1 LRYLSEKHRG
11 MRILKAV
18 IMAGGKGTRLRP
30 LSCGIPKP
38 MVPIAN
44 RPMMEHIIGLL
55 LRHGLN
61 RVVATLF
68 YLPEKISNYFG
79 DGREFGL
86 ELSYRVEETPLGT
99 AGSVRNAKDFLDETF
114 LVISGDA
121 LTDIDLTAAIRF
133 HKEKKA
139 MATLVLTKVDNPL
152 EYGVVITEP
161 EGRIC
166 RFLEKPGWGEV
177 FSDTVN
183 TGIYILEPEIFSF
196 YRDGENFDFSKD
208 LFPKLLAA
216 GAPLYGY
223 VADGYWSDIGNLDQ
237 YRQAHYDLL
246 TGKIRL
252 DLPGTEIGPGVWA
265 GEGVEIVEGAEITGP
280 VLLGDYT
287 RIRKGARIEEFS
299 VIGPHGWVQE
309 DASVKRSIIWQ
320 HGYIGEHCQLRG
332 AILADRCHLKAKVA
346 VYEGAVLG
354 EGCTVGGRTTV
365 YPGVKVWPEKLV
377 ESGSA
382 LRESLVWGTCS
393 VKSLFSYMGVEG
405 TVNVDITP
413 EFAAKLGAAF
423 GSIIGKQARVVIG
436 ADSCKPCRALKR
448 AVASGLLMAGIDLY
462 DLGTTTTPITRY
474 AVSILGAQGG
484 VQVRV
489 VPDKAT
495 DVRLE
500 FLDEKGLNISRD
512 LQRKLENAFFGE
524 DFARA
529 GMEDTGEVAFVPR
542 LIHQYLDG
550 LLQSTDASAIRSL
563 RLKIIANYD
572 AGTLSLLLPSLLE
585 RLGCEVITLN
595 PAGENPEGRPK
606 TLREILSAL
615 DIMGER
621 VVQERADLGIVVDNN
636 AERLILVDER
646 GRLVKDEQLLALLA
660 MMVLKATDGETVAVP
675 VTAPRV
681 IEEMA
686 REYHGKV
693 IRTKAD
699 PRSIMEKVAE
709 EKIFPA
715 GSGRGSYQPAFD
727 ALISLT
733 KILEFMAKE
742 KLKLSQLV
750 EMLPRTYMAQK
761 EVECPWTAKGRVMRH
776 LYEENK
782 DRQLELIDGLKIFH
796 NDGWTLVL
804 PDAAEPVF
812 RIYSESTSQE
822 EADALTE
829 MYMGRIAQLQ
839 SLEGVTAPTEIPGD
853 RAGEALLN

>member
-1 LRYLSEKHRG
+1 MSY
-11 MRILKAV
+11 LKAV

-55 LRHGLN
+55 LRHGLD

-99 AGSVRNAKDFLDETF
+99 AGSVRNAQDFLDETF

-161 EGRIC
+161 DGRVR
-166 RFLEKPGWGEV
+166 RFLEKPGWGQV

-183 TGIYILEPEIFSF
+183 TGIYILEPEVFSF
-196 YRDGENFDFSKD
+196 YNDGENFDFSKD
-208 LFPKLLAA
+208 LFPKILAA
-216 GAPLYGY
+216 GGGLYGY

-252 DLPGTEIGPGVWA
+252 ALPGVEIKPGVWA
-265 GEGVEIVEGAEITGP
+265 GEGAEIEEGAVINGP

-287 RIRKGARIEEFS
+287 RVRKGARVEEFS
-299 VIGPHGWVQE
+299 VIGAHGWVQE
-309 DASVKRSIIWQ
+309 HASVKRTIIWN
-320 HGYIGEHCQLRG
+320 HAYIGEHCQLRG
-332 AILADRCHLKAKVA
+332 ATLANRCHLKSKVS

-354 EGCTVGGRTTV
+354 EGCTVGSRGCIH
-365 YPGVKVWPEKLV
+365 PEVKVWPDKLI
-377 ESGSA
+377 ESGST
-382 LRESLVWGTCS
+382 LRDSLVWGNRNP
-393 VKSLFSYMGVEG
+393 KNIFSNMGVEG
-405 TVNVDITP
+405 TVNVEMTP
-413 EFAAKLGAAF
+413 EFAAKLGAAY
-423 GSIIGKQARVVIG
+423 GSVQGKPARVVIG
-436 ADSCKPCRALKR
+436 ADGFKSCRALKR
-448 AVASGLLMAGIDLY
+448 AVASGLLLAGIDLY

-474 AVSILGAQGG
+474 AVSVLGAQGG
-484 VQVRV
+484 VQVRA
-489 VPDKAT
+489 VPDKT
-495 DVRLE
+495 NDVRLE
-500 FLDEKGLNISRD
+500 FLDEKGLNISKD
-512 LQRKLENAFFGE
+512 MERKLENAFFGE

-550 LLQSTDASAIRSL
+550 LLQSTDAPAIRRSN
-563 RLKIIANYD
+563 LKVMANYD
-572 AGTLSLLLPSLLE
+572 AGNLSLLLPSLLE
-585 RLGCEVITLN
+585 RLGCEVVALN
-595 PAGENPEGRPK
+595 QAGENPEGRPK
-606 TLREILSAL
+606 TLKEILSVL
-615 DIMGER
+615 DFMGER
-621 VVQERADLGIVVDNN
+621 IVQEQADVGIVVDNN
-636 AERLILVDER
+636 AERLILVDET
-646 GRLVKDEQLLALLA
+646 GKLVKDEQLLALMA
-660 MMVLKATDGETVAVP
+660 MMVLKASAGETVAVS

-699 PRSIMEKVAE
+699 PRSLMEKVAE

-715 GSGRGSYQPAFD
+715 SDGANSYQPAFD
-727 ALISLT
+727 ALISLA

-742 KLKLSQLV
+742 GLKLSQLV
-750 EMLPRTYMAQK
+750 NMLPQTYMAQK

-776 LYEENK
+776 LFEENK

-804 PDAAEPVF
+804 PDASEPVF
-812 RIYSESTSQE
+812 KIYSESTSQE

-829 MYMGRIAQLQ
+829 MYMGRIAELQ
-839 SLEGVTAPTEIPGD
+839 SLEGITHPIEATGD
-853 RAGEALLN
+853 AMGEAVMN